1 MAYATISKPSLH
13 NNSVLYTG
21 DETTHAITGV
31 GFQPDL
37 WWNKSRSGT
46 HSGGVHCLFDS
57 VRGATK
63 RLKSNSSDAEAT
75 ISGVTAFD
83 SDGVTLGSENQSNGA
98 STEYVGWNW
107 KAGTTTG
114 ITQGSATITPSAYSF
129 NTTAGFSIIKF
140 TTPGSSTGT
149 VPHGLGVAPKV
160 IIGRI
165 TGSSSWQCGFDAL
178 QSGAWTSILSF
189 NNTDA
194 EATGN
199 AAFGNTPPDSTLF
212 TMNSA
217 NWGASQ
223 DAIAYC
229 FSEVKG
235 YSKFG
240 SYLGSGTSDGR
251 YVYTG
256 FKPSFILS
264 KKSSGAGT
272 SWTIWDNKRPG
283 YNPTDK
289 ILHPNNTNAVNTAD
303 DTDFLS
309 NGFNLK
315 ATASGMNASGDTYVY
330 LAFAESP
337 FVANVGS
344 SIPTTAR

>member
-63 RLKSNSSDAEAT
+63 RLQSNSSDAEAT

-189 NNTDA
+189 NNSAA

-199 AAFGNTPPDSTLF
+199 AAFGDTPPDSTLF

-235 YSKFG
+235 YSRFG
-240 SYLGSGTSDGR
+240 SYTGNNNADGTF
-251 YVYTG
+251 VYTG
-256 FKPSFILS
+256 FKPSFIIV
-264 KKSSGAGT
+264 KKTNGADN
-272 SWTIWDNKRPG
+272 WFVLDNKRNT
-283 YNPTDK
+283 YNVEDK
-289 ILHPNNTNAVNTAD
+289 YLLPDATGAEATY
-303 DTDFLS
+303 TFFDFIS
-309 NGFNLK
+309 TGFKIRSTGGGHNGN
-315 ATASGMNASGDTYVY
+315 GDSYIY
-330 LAFAESP
+330 MAFAENP
-337 FVANVGS
+337 LVANVGE
-344 SIPTTAR
+344 SIPATAR